1 MHGEYGLLDIQE
13 IIGSLNRD
21 RRTLIDTG
29 RWRSTKAEAVRWSQP
44 AFPLSSQPGAADHA
58 AGSAAA
64 LLSILCM
71 LPRRRAALLA
81 LRLRSLNA
89 GLATARQRRFY
100 EQLVEKCDDG
110 SVNAAMRKRNT
121 SWRRAS
127 ASSSSSSTT
136 TTVDTTSQEW
146 QAQPKS
152 FNQRYRQE
160 IAQSK
165 KRY

>member
-1 MHGEYGLLDIQE
+1 MHGEYGLLD
-13 IIGSLNRD
+13 
-21 RRTLIDTG
+21 TG
-29 RWRSTKAEAVRWSQP
+29 DYRLVEPRPTNAYRHWSAAVDESRSCASEPT
-44 AFPLSSQPGAADHA
+44 FPLSSQPGAGGHA
-58 AGSAAA
+58 AGSAAVV
-64 LLSILCM
+64 LSILCM

-81 LRLRSLNA
+81 LLNA

-100 EQLVEKCDDG
+100 EQLVEKCGDG
-110 SVNAAMRKRNT
+110 WVNAAMRKRNT

-127 ASSSSSSTT
+127 ASSSSSSSTT
-136 TTVDTTSQEW
+136 KSVDATSQQW